1 MTANTQRI
9 EYRQGMLETLKQAGA
24 LPARVWSGSE
34 IPDEIHEAISAE
46 RLAELGGTYGDP
58 EAGDPIQ
65 YDHLTLASKDGVVKI
80 EIFNRA
86 ILLFL
91 TDDER
96 IRRIHRV
103 LCKLDRPEARTGG

>member
-1 MTANTQRI
+1 MTDNIQRV
-9 EYRQGMLETLKQAGA
+9 EYRQGMIETRARAEA
-24 LPARVWSGSE
+24 LPARVWSGAEISE
-34 IPDEIHEAISAE
+34 EIHKAIRTE

-65 YDHLTLASKDGVVKI
+65 YDRLILTSQDGVVKI
-80 EIFNRA
+80 EVFNRA

-91 TDDER
+91 ANDER

-103 LCKLDRPEARTGG
+103 LCKLDKVQAKTGG